1 MWKVDD
7 TLAYENETKQ
17 WDIGSILVK
26 QKPDILTQIYF
37 NGKMWSQIL
46 LNWFDF

>member
-17 WDIGSILVK
+17 WDIASILVK
-26 QKPDILTQIYF
+26 RQLDILTQIYF
-37 NGKMWSQIL
+37 KGKM
-46 LNWFDF
+46 